1 MTATPMEML
10 VFKDGEGHYYVLTR
24 QAWEQ
29 ARVPDERRHE
39 VDKILASGAAAPA
52 SAKKIGDLP
61 PRDVKAVRGGATST
75 QMVGTYRTSSPI
87 GTSPTSPNWNAPPTS
102 P

>member
-1 MTATPMEML
+1 MTNTPLEML
-10 VFKDGEGHYYVLTR
+10 VFKDAEGHYYVLPR

-39 VDKILASGAAAPA
+39 VDRLLAGSGKTAAKVGDV
-52 SAKKIGDLP
+52 SA
-61 PRDVKAVRGGATST
+61 REAAAVRGGAVSA
-75 QMVGTYRTSSPI
+75 QAVGSFRT
-87 GTSPTSPNWNAPPTS
+87 TSPVGPNPSSYTWSAPPAA